1 MYKKPNVQSMDKK
14 KARILIIAEE
24 LEYDRTSCG
33 LLNTK
38 MTEVLSQHFAV
49 HLLVGGRVGQPI
61 FELPLASIEQ
71 VKLQQPT
78 GWKLLGKVPLLRSL
92 PEKLTGFNHASY
104 YKLQQWT
111 KAIKHKLAK
120 DSYDLVL
127 LLGSG
132 MGWYAHMAFSNLLP
146 YAGKFVISIH
156 DPFPMAMLP
165 EPYNVPIDNG
175 QRQLMKRFNHLV
187 EQAAGCYAPS
197 LRLIEHLSPAYPAL
211 AGKAVVVPHLAYQL
225 PFLLQPANPPAEK
238 QVALLAKIQ
247 PLNGS
252 THFLLVHMGTLLE
265 GRSPGYFIRAMLQFL
280 EAHPEAEAHTQVV
293 FIGQVHPKL
302 LPEFDPAANHKN
314 FIIENNTRLTY
325 GQALVLQ
332 KAAAANLVIES
343 ATYHSPQLFGK
354 FADAVMADKPILCIG
369 PATSEAR
376 RVVGND
382 YPYQA
387 TNGNEEEIRLMIE
400 TLYRN
405 WREQSNQTLQRPDLQ
420 HAFHPQRLV
429 DAINSWL

>member
-1 MYKKPNVQSMDKK
+1 MQSKDKK
-14 KARILIIAEE
+14 MARILIIAEE

-38 MTEVLSQHFAV
+38 MTEVLSRHFQV

-61 FELPLASIEQ
+61 QELPLASFEH
-71 VKLQQPT
+71 VKLNRPF
-78 GWKLLGKVPLLRSL
+78 GWTLLGKIPVLRRL

-104 YKLQQWT
+104 YRLQQW
-111 KAIKHKLAK
+111 KAAIRQKLAK
-120 DSYDLVL
+120 SKYDLVIL
-127 LLGSG
+127 MSSG
-132 MGWYAHMAFSNLLP
+132 MGWYAPMAFSQLLP
-146 YAGKFVISIH
+146 YAGKFVLSIH

-165 EPYNVPIDNG
+165 EPYNVPANYG
-175 QRQLMKRFNHLV
+175 QRKLMRHFNKLV
-187 EQAAGCYAPS
+187 EQSVGCYAPS
-197 LRLIEHLSPAYPAL
+197 LRLIEHLSPVYPTL
-211 AGKAVVVPHLAYQL
+211 PGKAVVVPHLAHQL
-225 PFLLQPANPPAEK
+225 PFLLQTVSQPAAKQAE
-238 QVALLAKIQ
+238 LLAKIE
-247 PLNGS
+247 PLHSS

-280 EAHPEAEAHTQVV
+280 HEHPEAEAHTKVV

-302 LPEFDPAANHKN
+302 VPEFAPATNHKN
-314 FIIENNTRLTY
+314 FIIETNTRITY
-325 GQALVLQ
+325 AQSLVLQ

-343 ATYHSPQLFGK
+343 HKYHSPQLFGK

-405 WREQSNQTLQRPDLQ
+405 WREQPNQTLQRPDIQ

>member
-1 MYKKPNVQSMDKK
+1 MDKK
-14 KARILIIAEE
+14 KPRILIIAEE

-38 MTEVLSQHFAV
+38 MTEVLSRHFMV
-49 HLLVGGRVGQPI
+49 HLLVAGKVGQPI
-61 FELPLASIEQ
+61 HELPLASIQ
-71 VKLQQPT
+71 LVKLQQPMA
-78 GWKLLGKVPLLRSL
+78 WKLLGKIPLLRSL

-111 KAIKHKLAK
+111 EAIRQKISKET
-120 DSYDLVL
+120 YDLVL

-132 MGWYAHMAFSNLLP
+132 MGWYAHMAFSNILP
-146 YAGKFVISIH
+146 FAGKFVISIH

-165 EPYNVPIDNG
+165 KPYNVPIDNG
-175 QRQLMKRFNHLV
+175 QRQLMKRFNQLV
-187 EQAAGCYAPS
+187 EQAVGCYAPS
-197 LRLIEHLSPAYPAL
+197 QRLIEHLTPAYPAL
-211 AGKAVVVPHLAYQL
+211 ASKAVVVPHLAHQL
-225 PFLLQPANPPAEK
+225 PFLLQPASQPTDK
-238 QVALLAKIQ
+238 QAALLAKIQ
-247 PLNGS
+247 SLHSS

-280 EAHPEAEAHTQVV
+280 QAHPEAEAHTLVV

-302 LPEFDPAANHKN
+302 VPEFAPALNHKN
-314 FIIENNTRLTY
+314 FIIESNTRLTY

-343 ATYHSPQLFGK
+343 AQHHSPQLFGK

-376 RVVGND
+376 RIVGNH
-382 YPYQA
+382 YPFQA

-405 WREQSNQTLQRPDLQ
+405 WLKQPNQTLQRPDIQ

-429 DAINSWL
+429 EAINSWL